1 MPRPEFSFDV
11 DVAQWRQSKDRI
23 GFSAAGD
30 DFNTGQYFADTF
42 IDPLTSTLML
52 RPRPFYAAW
61 YTSNTAPYDKL
72 GLADFGLGATWSV
85 TDITGVGGSKYLE
98 GPTSAKGTSVIT
110 TATYAKN
117 TGFYV
122 GFFGYSEG
130 SRYTL
135 AEFGWDAGGS
145 VTSNTACR
153 LYSDGVV
160 EVWRGGIKVVEG
172 QVSGAKGSATIQNT
186 LIEMVL
192 IPCRHRELLVLSTAG
207 NGVRAVFDDI
217 LDSDTDPTITP
228 ATKFWVKMYGTVK
241 FQAAPLKFAT
251 SGYAASM
258 LYDLAE
264 APATGAV
271 LETNTNPSWASGS
284 GRVYGNQSY
293 RTGNT
298 DAVVASL
305 TDTDGTTAFVP
316 DGVKIQVRVKA
327 ALTGNGFSS
336 PFVYGIS
343 GGYKALSANTD
354 ASESANLSTYW
365 QNMSFSV
372 PETGGATLRW
382 DLFDPLGIGITGLQ
396 DHANKP
402 TKTTLGTTVFHNG
415 ITEPIEWIEGTTP
428 SLGRATLTANSHI
441 TQLLKT
447 YMFRERMVFDGML
460 ISHASSDCVIKRLVE
475 LVGGSSADL
484 ALETAT
490 VRAGDI
496 APALCGDF
504 SEIAD
509 IGENAW
515 SYLSRVM
522 QDYLGGW
529 WYGEYPHAT
538 TPKFTTKSPATIN
551 AAASKFTFYDTIA
564 NAIAGGKAAA
574 EAWRYVYR
582 QQRYHYINPEANEII
597 VTGFDPR
604 QQQPVQAVKRD
615 TSSIDPTLA
624 PSARP
629 TNWIGGLSRLGLINK
644 GLATQALADSA
655 AALLYDRCSPAR
667 QVNEIEVE
675 LPVVSDVTGFP
686 VWVSDKVTLNGV
698 DFIVTS
704 IQGGVEKD
712 PNSAASDDF
721 MWRPCTYVL
730 SNIVGYSNSA
740 SFDEIVA
747 FGTMN
752 GVRTALARRGFIEGS
767 ITRMPIYTR
776 NVL

>member
-1 MPRPEFSFDV
+1 MPRPQFYFDV
-11 DVAQWRQSKDRI
+11 DVEQWRQAQDRI

-30 DFNTGQYFADTF
+30 DFNTGQFFSDTF

-52 RPRPFYAAW
+52 RPRPFYPAW

-85 TDITGVGGSKYLE
+85 TDITGVGGSKFLE

-122 GFFGYSEG
+122 AFFGYSEG

-145 VTSNTACR
+145 VSSNTACR
-153 LYSDGVV
+153 LYSDGLV
-160 EVWRGGIKVVEG
+160 EVWRNGVKVVEG
-172 QVSGAKGSATIQNT
+172 QVSGAKGGATIQNT
-186 LIEMVL
+186 LIELVL
-192 IPCRHRELLVLSTAG
+192 IPCRRRELLVLSTAG
-207 NGVRAVFDDI
+207 NGVRAIFPDI
-217 LDSDTDPTITP
+217 LDSDTNPTITP
-228 ATKFWVKMYGTVK
+228 ATQFWIKMNGTVK

-251 SGYAASM
+251 SGYASSQ

-264 APATGAV
+264 APAVAAV
-271 LETNTNPSWASGS
+271 LETYTNASWGS
-284 GRVYGNQSY
+284 GTAMIYGDQSY
-293 RTGNT
+293 RTGNS
-298 DAVVASL
+298 DAVVASI
-305 TDTDGTTAFVP
+305 TETDGTTTFVP
-316 DGVKIQVRVKA
+316 DGVKTQIRVRA
-327 ALTGNGFSS
+327 AMTGNGLST
-336 PFVYGIS
+336 PVVYGIS

-354 ASESANLSTYW
+354 GSESANLSTYW
-365 QNMSFSV
+365 QGMSFSV

-382 DLFDPLGIGITGLQ
+382 DLFDPLGIGLYGLES
-396 DHANKP
+396 HANKP

-428 SLGRATLTANSHI
+428 SLGRATLTSNSHI

-496 APALCGDF
+496 APAQCGDF

-515 SYLSRVM
+515 SFLSRMM

-538 TPKFTTKSPATIN
+538 TPKFTTKSPATMN

-564 NAIAGGKAAA
+564 NAIAAGKSAS

-604 QQQPVQAVKRD
+604 LQQTVQAVKRD
-615 TSSIDPTLA
+615 TASIDPTVA

-629 TNWIGGLSRLGLINK
+629 TNWIGGTSRLGLINK
-644 GLATQALADSA
+644 GLASQDLVDSA
-655 AALLYDRCSPAR
+655 AGLLYDRCSPAR
-667 QVNEIEVE
+667 QINEIEVE
-675 LPVVSDVTGFP
+675 LPVISDVTGFP
-686 VWVSDKVTLNGV
+686 VWVSDKVTLNGI
-698 DFIVTS
+698 DFLVTS

-712 PNSAASDDF
+712 PDASSTDDF

-730 SNIVGYSNSA
+730 SNIVGYSNA
-740 SFDEIVA
+740 ANFDNIVA
-747 FGTMN
+747 FGTVN
-752 GVRTALARRGFIEGS
+752 GLRTALARRGFMDGS
-767 ITRMPIYTR
+767 MTRLQIASR
-776 NVL
+776 NIL